1 MAKLTH
7 VMTPTQDPKGM
18 KLKQEIAD
26 IRTKALAE
34 DPRTV
39 VHVFIREPNVQ
50 TEGPPTKTFTNENDV

>member
-1 MAKLTH
+1 
-7 VMTPTQDPKGM
+7 M